1 MESSLTAQQREA
13 LQRDGRFE
21 RPSSYSSDPYPITR
35 RLIDEGRDHLLLE
48 RPIPLALPVRI
59 LHGMLDDD
67 VPWQLSLTLAEK
79 IASDDVRVVFV
90 KDGDHRLSNDGDLD
104 LLCRTVDE
112 VGGMIAT

>member
-1 MESSLTAQQREA
+1 MRSIDWESDNGTAD
-13 LQRDGRFE
+13 L
-21 RPSSYSSDPYPITR
+21 PDPYPITR

-59 LHGMLDDD
+59 LLGMLDDD